1 MWTTA
6 PPVRFAAR
14 AGACVSCQL
23 SPLIPM
29 PTSPDILWDRDE
41 LILVLDLYRKTKS
54 AVPPP
59 GDLTALSRELR
70 THRERIDGKTPDLKV
85 RSTTGVMDKLA
96 AFDALKH
103 KRPHTRGWSELLEG
117 VWKEFGGEARKT
129 WQAVKLIRDDAPPDA
144 G

>member
-1 MWTTA
+1 
-6 PPVRFAAR
+6 
-14 AGACVSCQL
+14 
-23 SPLIPM
+23 M

-41 LILVLDLYRKTKS
+41 LILVLDLYRKTKG

-70 THRERIDGKTPDLKV
+70 TRRERIDGKTPGLKV

-96 AFDALKH
+96 AFDALRH
-103 KRPHTRGWSELLEG
+103 KRPHTRGWSDLLEG

-129 WQAVKLIRDDAPPDA
+129 WHAVKLIRDDAPPDA